1 MTNYPFSSKP
11 IRTTQIA
18 DYYSYR
24 LNLLSLS
31 KQITLLDFFSLI
43 DNNKEVLVDFFRESK
58 IPGCSIQIV
67 FQDLSSIIIESKEGK
82 IISHH
87 IRDLSEN
94 QDYKDILS
102 QNQREL
108 LQPSSPLSSLDSFFS
123 WFSFENVLPI
133 IIFCIVFTLLVNL
146 IN

>member
-102 QNQREL
+102 QNQKEL
-108 LQPSSPLSSLDSFFS
+108 LQPSSLFSLDSFFS
-123 WFSFENVLPI
+123 WFSFENILPI

>member
-1 MTNYPFSSKP
+1 MSNYPFSSKP

-43 DNNKEVLVDFFRESK
+43 DNNKEVLVDFFRESR

-67 FQDLSSIIIESKEGK
+67 FQDLSSIIIESKEGR

-94 QDYKDILS
+94 QEYKDILS

-108 LQPSSPLSSLDSFFS
+108 LQSSSSLDNFFS
-123 WFSFENVLPI
+123 WFSFENVLSVV
-133 IIFCIVFTLLVNL
+133 IFCIVFTLLVNL

>member
-67 FQDLSSIIIESKEGK
+67 FQDLSSIIIESKEGR

-94 QDYKDILS
+94 QEYKDILS

-108 LQPSSPLSSLDSFFS
+108 LNSSSSLDSFFS
-123 WFSFENVLPI
+123 WFSFENVLSVV
-133 IIFCIVFTLLVNL
+133 IFCIVFTLLVNL

>member
-1 MTNYPFSSKP
+1 MSNYPFSPKP

-43 DNNKEVLVDFFRESK
+43 DNNKEVLVDFFRESR

-67 FQDLSSIIIESKEGK
+67 FQDLSSIIIESKEGR
-82 IISHH
+82 IISYH

-94 QDYKDILS
+94 QEYKDILS

-108 LQPSSPLSSLDSFFS
+108 LNSSSSLNNFFS
-123 WFSFENVLPI
+123 WFSFENVLSV

>member
-31 KQITLLDFFSLI
+31 KQITLLDFFLLI

-108 LQPSSPLSSLDSFFS
+108 LNSSSSLDRFFS
-123 WFSFENVLPI
+123 WFSFENVLSV

>member
-31 KQITLLDFFSLI
+31 KQITLLDFYSLI

-94 QDYKDILS
+94 QDYKAILS

-108 LQPSSPLSSLDSFFS
+108 LQPSSSLDSFFS

>member
-1 MTNYPFSSKP
+1 MSNYPFSSKP

-43 DNNKEVLVDFFRESK
+43 DNNKEVLVDFFRESR

-67 FQDLSSIIIESKEGK
+67 FQDLSSIIIESKEGR
-82 IISHH
+82 IISYH
-87 IRDLSEN
+87 IRNLSEN
-94 QDYKDILS
+94 QEYKDILS

-108 LQPSSPLSSLDSFFS
+108 IQSSSSLDNFFS
-123 WFSFENVLPI
+123 WFSFENVLSI
-133 IIFCIVFTLLVNL
+133 VIFCIVFTLLVNL

>member
-31 KQITLLDFFSLI
+31 KQIILLDFFSLI

-87 IRDLSEN
+87 IRDLYEN
-94 QDYKDILS
+94 QDYKAILS

-108 LQPSSPLSSLDSFFS
+108 LNSSSSLDRFFS
-123 WFSFENVLPI
+123 WFSFENILPI

>member
-67 FQDLSSIIIESKEGK
+67 FQDLSSIIIESKEGR

-94 QDYKDILS
+94 QEYKAILS

-108 LQPSSPLSSLDSFFS
+108 LSSSSSFSLNNFFS
-123 WFSFENVLPI
+123 WFSFENVLSVV
-133 IIFCIVFTLLVNL
+133 IFCIVFTLLVNL

>member
-1 MTNYPFSSKP
+1 MSNYPFSSKP

-43 DNNKEVLVDFFRESK
+43 DNNKEVLVDFFRESR

-67 FQDLSSIIIESKEGK
+67 FQDLSSIIIESKEGR

-94 QDYKDILS
+94 QEYKDILS

-108 LQPSSPLSSLDSFFS
+108 LQSSSSLDNFFS
-123 WFSFENVLPI
+123 WFSFENVFSVV
-133 IIFCIVFTLLVNL
+133 IFCIVFTLLVNL

>member
-1 MTNYPFSSKP
+1 MSNYPFSSKP

-31 KQITLLDFFSLI
+31 KQITLLDFFLLI

-108 LQPSSPLSSLDSFFS
+108 LNSSSSLDSFFS
-123 WFSFENVLPI
+123 WFSFENILPI

>member
-94 QDYKDILS
+94 QDYKAILS

-108 LQPSSPLSSLDSFFS
+108 LQPSSSLDSFFS